1 MEGPFNLL
9 YRESLDK
16 QGGADQRELC
26 PGRQVLRNSNQLS
39 SAEMTELPEIPHEF
53 WQLAQQQET
62 TIPIMDFSTK
72 LHLRKVSP
80 SWFSRTDLFTFFPV
94 NPKMYSEY
102 NFKGPP
108 SKNKS
113 DSVESLVKTREPSSP
128 SSVTVFKTVF
138 HKWTTVPCHWKEGA
152 LMGHGQLSRKP
163 AEVHVHHWLVR
174 V

>member
-9 YRESLDK
+9 YKESLDK

-53 WQLAQQQET
+53 WQLA
-62 TIPIMDFSTK
+62 SN
-72 LHLRKVSP
+72 RKPLYP
-80 SWFSRTDLFTFFPV
+80 SWISPLSSAWEKYPPPSSPELIYSLFFPV
-94 NPKMYSEY
+94 NPKMYNEY
-102 NFKGPP
+102 NFKGPS

-138 HKWTTVPCHWKEGA
+138 HKWTTVLWA
-152 LMGHGQLSRKP
+152 LMGHGQLPRKP
-163 AEVHVHHWLVR
+163 AEVHVHHWLVG